1 MSLPP
6 HKPQGFTLVELL
18 LVLAIAGIMAAIAY
32 PTMSDWLAYRRVS
45 AKSEQLINLLRL
57 ARAESVRLNL
67 PVYVCPVDIADT
79 GKLNNYCSTSGAEG
93 YAAFA
98 DRNGNQKFN
107 DAENNQIPDLPLRT
121 AILNTAGQSSIE
133 FSLRKTDNS
142 PVTALAFRPDGSF
155 YRATSSG
162 GTITTYRADSKIKI
176 TLTDKNGGDAKA
188 RRAVVLLLDNSG
200 RVTSCARDQVRSTSG
215 ECAYATSTQTTP

>member
-6 HKPQGFTLVELL
+6 HKQQGFTLVELL

-98 DRNGNQKFN
+98 DRNGDQKFDN
-107 DAENNQIPDLPLRT
+107 GDLPLRT
-121 AILNTAGQSSIE
+121 AILNTAGQSNIE
-133 FSLRKTDNS
+133 FSLRNTGNS
-142 PVTALAFRPDGSF
+142 STTALAFRPDGSF

-162 GTITTYRADSKIKI
+162 GTITTSRADSKIKI

>member
-6 HKPQGFTLVELL
+6 HKQQGFTLVELL

-67 PVYVCPVDIADT
+67 PVYICPVDIANN
-79 GKLNNYCSTSGAEG
+79 GKSNNYCSTSNTEG

-98 DRNGNQKFN
+98 DRNGDQKF
-107 DAENNQIPDLPLRT
+107 EEGKDLPLRT
-121 AILNTAGQSSIE
+121 AILNTAGQSNIE
-133 FSLRKTDNS
+133 FSLRNTNT
-142 PVTALAFRPDGSF
+142 TALAFRPDGSF

-162 GTITTYRADSKIKI
+162 GTITTSRADSKIKI

-200 RVTSCARDQVRSTSG
+200 RVTSCARDQVKSTSG
-215 ECAYATSTQTTP
+215 ECAYATSTPTTP

>member
-67 PVYVCPVDIADT
+67 PVYVCPVDIAAT
-79 GKLNNYCSTSGAEG
+79 GKSNNYCSTSNTEG

-98 DRNGNQKFN
+98 DRNGDQKF
-107 DAENNQIPDLPLRT
+107 EESKDLPLRT
-121 AILNTAGQSSIE
+121 AILNTAGQSNIE
-133 FSLRKTDNS
+133 FSIRNTNT
-142 PVTALAFRPDGSF
+142 TALAFRPDGSF

>member
-1 MSLPP
+1 MFSQP
-6 HKPQGFTLVELL
+6 HKPQGFTLIELL

-32 PTMSDWLAYRRVS
+32 PTMSDWLAYRRV
-45 AKSEQLINLLRL
+45 ATKSEQLINLLRL

-79 GKLNNYCSTSGAEG
+79 GKPNNYCSTSGAEG

-98 DRNGNQKFN
+98 DRNGDQKFDN
-107 DAENNQIPDLPLRT
+107 GDLPLRA
-121 AILNTAGQSSIE
+121 AILNTAGQANIE
-133 FSLRKTDNS
+133 FSLRNTNT
-142 PVTALAFRPDGSF
+142 TALAFRPDGSF

-162 GTITTYRADSKIKI
+162 GTITTSRADSKIKI

>member
-79 GKLNNYCSTSGAEG
+79 GKPNNYCSTSGAEG

-98 DRNGNQKFN
+98 DRNGDQKFDN
-107 DAENNQIPDLPLRT
+107 GDLPLRA
-121 AILNTAGQSSIE
+121 AILNTAGQANIE
-133 FSLRKTDNS
+133 FSLRNTNT
-142 PVTALAFRPDGSF
+142 TALAFRPDGSF

-162 GTITTYRADSKIKI
+162 GTITTSRADSKIKI

>member
-98 DRNGNQKFN
+98 DRNGDQKFDN
-107 DAENNQIPDLPLRT
+107 GDLPLRA
-121 AILNTAGQSSIE
+121 AILNTAGQANIE
-133 FSLRKTDNS
+133 FSLRNTNT
-142 PVTALAFRPDGSF
+142 TALAFRPDGSF

-162 GTITTYRADSKIKI
+162 GTITTSRADSKIKI

>member
-32 PTMSDWLAYRRVS
+32 PTMSDWLAYRRV
-45 AKSEQLINLLRL
+45 ATKSEQLINMLRL

-79 GKLNNYCSTSGAEG
+79 GKPNNYCSTSGAEG

-98 DRNGNQKFN
+98 DRNGDQKFDN
-107 DAENNQIPDLPLRT
+107 GDLPLRA
-121 AILNTAGQSSIE
+121 AILNTAGQANIE
-133 FSLRKTDNS
+133 FSLRNTNT
-142 PVTALAFRPDGSF
+142 TALAFRPDGSF

-162 GTITTYRADSKIKI
+162 GTITTSRADSKIKI

>member
-93 YAAFA
+93 YAAYA
-98 DRNGNQKFN
+98 DRNGDQKFDN
-107 DAENNQIPDLPLRT
+107 GDLPLRA
-121 AILNTAGQSSIE
+121 AILNTAGQANIE
-133 FSLRKTDNS
+133 FSLRNTNT
-142 PVTALAFRPDGSF
+142 TALAFRPDGSI
-155 YRATSSG
+155 YQATSSG
-162 GTITTYRADSKIKI
+162 ATITTSRADSKIKI

>member
-6 HKPQGFTLVELL
+6 HKQQGFTLVELL

-98 DRNGNQKFN
+98 DRNGDQKFDN
-107 DAENNQIPDLPLRT
+107 GDLPLRA
-121 AILNTAGQSSIE
+121 AILNTAGQANIE
-133 FSLRKTDNS
+133 FSLRNTNT
-142 PVTALAFRPDGSF
+142 TALAFRPDGSF

-162 GTITTYRADSKIKI
+162 GTITTSRADSKIKI

>member
-6 HKPQGFTLVELL
+6 HKQQGFTLVELL

-79 GKLNNYCSTSGAEG
+79 GKPNNYCSTSGAEG

-98 DRNGNQKFN
+98 DRNGDQKFDN
-107 DAENNQIPDLPLRT
+107 GDLPLRA
-121 AILNTAGQSSIE
+121 AILNTAGQANIE
-133 FSLRKTDNS
+133 FSLRNTNT
-142 PVTALAFRPDGSF
+142 TALAFRPDGSF

-162 GTITTYRADSKIKI
+162 GTITTSRADSKIKI